1 MRIAKLSACALTLG
15 ILSAPLHAQDAA
27 PVGDTA
33 TLDEVV
39 VTAQKREENLQK
51 VAVSVTALTSEAIEN
66 KGIVQFS
73 DLTHAVPSL
82 TIVQA
87 SVATNSSIFLRGI
100 GTQAFS
106 IAVDPSVSVVV
117 DDVAV
122 IQQAQAF
129 ANLADIERVEVL
141 RGPQGTLFGK
151 NASAGVVNVVT
162 KGPSEKLAATAQ
174 LTGTDD
180 HEIKTELSLSGPF
193 GSAGDSGFR
202 ISGYSTTRD
211 GYIKNLATAQDLN
224 NARDN
229 GFRGKLQ
236 FNFSE
241 RLKLRLS
248 GDYSDSNSRGSVS
261 TLRSV
266 PTGTAFFGAI
276 PLAPFIAG
284 ITPGVDNFT
293 VNVDDVPFQKS
304 TQSSGNAK
312 LSYDLAASQLVSVT
326 SYQDWAYSNFEDVDG
341 TTINVLASPLGAA
354 GRSGGLVQG
363 GAFHAFQLAE
373 ELRLVST
380 GSGPLKWMVGAYYS
394 DSTTGRAFHRNSN
407 SGLITGPLAGFNAN
421 WQARAGNKSTA
432 AFTQLDYSFTD
443 KTRVTAG
450 LRFANEK
457 IAVSFTNL
465 IPAVPLNFAG
475 NNSSDKTA
483 WKVALQQDV
492 ADQVMLFATVAS
504 GYKGQGYDVS
514 TGFSQS
520 RIDNL
525 VKGEDSRTYEIG
537 IKSRYMD
544 NRVQVNA
551 TAFLTNYKQFQAQ
564 SAIITATGPLL
575 VLGNIP
581 ELRTRGIEVEF
592 TAKPMAALLIDSSV
606 AYVDAKIQDDP
617 FAPCYTG
624 QTAAAGC
631 IPAVAANPAAVPP
644 TPAVPAH
651 QVLSGQPLA
660 NSPKFKYNIGATL
673 DFPVASRWKGFA
685 SLNYQHQSDVNFDL
699 FRNPLTVQ
707 PAYGLLNGNV
717 GLSDGPDGHWK
728 LTLFVNNL
736 LDKPYVNGI
745 TDSAGTFGGTHVLLQ
760 QLPRDARRYAGLRVH
775 FQL

>member
-1 MRIAKLSACALTLG
+1 MKIAKWSTAALALG
-15 ILSAPLHAQDAA
+15 LLIGPLHAQDAA
-27 PVGDTA
+27 SADETA

-51 VAVSVTALTSEAIEN
+51 VAVSVTALTSEALES
-66 KGIVQFS
+66 KGIVQFT

-100 GTQAFS
+100 GTAAFS

-122 IQQAQAF
+122 VQQAQAF

-162 KGPSEKLAATAQ
+162 KGPTEALAVAAQ
-174 LTGTDD
+174 LTATDD
-180 HEIKTELSLSGPF
+180 QEIKAELSVSGPF
-193 GSAGDSGFR
+193 GSGNGSGFR
-202 ISGYSTTRD
+202 LSGYSTTRD
-211 GYIKNLATAQDLN
+211 GYIKNLATGQDLN

-236 FNFSE
+236 FNFTD

-248 GDYSDSNSRGSVS
+248 GDYSDGSTRGSVS
-261 TLRSV
+261 TLRDV
-266 PTGTAFFGAI
+266 PAGTAFFGAI
-276 PLAPFIAG
+276 PLAAFVTG
-284 ITPGVDNFT
+284 IVPGVDDFN
-293 VNVDDVPFQKS
+293 VNIDDVPFQKS

-312 LSYDLAASQLVSVT
+312 LSYDFANSQLVSVT

-380 GSGPLKWMVGAYYS
+380 GSGPLKWMVGSYYS
-394 DSTTGRAFHRNSN
+394 DSTTARAFNRSTN
-407 SGLITGPLAGFNAN
+407 SGLITGALAGFNAN

-432 AFTQLDYSFTD
+432 AFAQLDYSFTD
-443 KTRVTAG
+443 RTRVTAG

-465 IPAVPLNFAG
+465 IPAVPATFAG
-475 NNSSDKTA
+475 NNSADKTV
-483 WKVALQQDV
+483 WKVALQRDL
-492 ADQVMLFATVAS
+492 ADQVMLFATIAS

-514 TGFSQS
+514 TGFNQA
-520 RIDNL
+520 RADNP
-525 VKGEDSRTYEIG
+525 VNGESSKAYELG
-537 IKSRYMD
+537 VKSRFMD
-544 NRVQVNA
+544 NRVQINA
-551 TAFLTNYKQFQAQ
+551 TAFLTNYDQFQAQ
-564 SAIITATGPLL
+564 STIVGPTGP
-575 VLGNIP
+575 VLKLNNVGK
-581 ELRTRGIEVEF
+581 LRTQGVEVEF
-592 TAKPMAALLIDSSV
+592 TAKPFPSLLIDSSIG
-606 AYVDAKIQDDP
+606 YVDAKVQEYP
-617 FAPCYTG
+617 LAQCYTG
-624 QTAAAGC
+624 QTAALGC
-631 IPAVAANPAAVPP
+631 FQVAPPATTTAQNLGG
-644 TPAVPAH
+644 
-651 QVLSGQPLA
+651 QQLS
-660 NSPKFKYNIGATL
+660 NSPKLKYTIGATL
-673 DFPVASRWKGFA
+673 NFPVSTKWRGFA
-685 SLNYQHQSDVNFDL
+685 SLNYQHQSEVNFDL

-717 GLSDGPDGHWK
+717 GLGDGDDGHWK

-745 TDSAGTFGGTHVLLQ
+745 TDSAGTFGGRHVLFQ
-760 QLPRDARRYAGLRVH
+760 QLARDARRYAGLRLH
-775 FQL
+775 FQM